1 MASGNPDYRK
11 LESLIYTTGAH
22 DRLLKHKEDEIG
34 KKLTKLKRQME
45 ELEKELQDVRDKK
58 KEKDDELEAFLASLA
73 EEKKNEVLRQ
83 KFREDHTM
91 TADMKATFMDWV
103 DTMDDVT
110 KKNFLVSR
118 LWKS

>member
-45 ELEKELQDVRDKK
+45 ELEKELQ
-58 KEKDDELEAFLASLA
+58 
-73 EEKKNEVLRQ
+73 
-83 KFREDHTM
+83 M
-91 TADMKATFMDWV
+91 
-103 DTMDDVT
+103 
-110 KKNFLVSR
+110 
-118 LWKS
+118 